1 MKKVFINKFV
11 KKAVLALLIIALI
24 IPQTACMSNGQNA
37 DANQGVSK
45 TGFFLDTVCSI
56 TIYGLADE
64 DGRLADMSYEEL
76 EKECYLIITDAFKLC
91 SEYENMLSKTIET
104 SDIARINN
112 AGGNA
117 VTVSDETVE
126 VLKKGMEF
134 GGLSDGVF
142 DITIGK
148 ATDLWDFHDNL
159 ETGHEG
165 GTVPSEKDLKEAI
178 SHVNYKNIKIEGN
191 RVSLID
197 PETEINL
204 GGIAKGYI
212 ADKVAEYLEGRG
224 VVSAIVD
231 LGGNIVALGGKP
243 PQIVVSAD
251 AGDTADEQTEFKV
264 GIKDPTADDGSLLGI
279 VTCKNKTVVTSG
291 TYERYFEKDGVKYHH
306 ILDVNTGYPVDT
318 DVLSVTIISDRGN
331 SADCDG
337 LSTTCLA
344 LGMDKGMKLV
354 KSLEGFEAV
363 FVDTD
368 GNVEVTSDSIKL
380 N

>member
-1 MKKVFINKFV
+1 MKKVFTKKFV

-24 IPQTACMSNGQNA
+24 IPQSACKSNGQNA
-37 DANQGVSK
+37 ASNQGISK

-64 DGRLADMSYEEL
+64 DGRLAAMSGEEM

-112 AGGNA
+112 AEGKA
-117 VTVSDETVE
+117 VTVSYETIE
-126 VLKKGMEF
+126 VLKKGLEF
-134 GGLSDGVF
+134 GRLSGGAF

-148 ATDLWDFHDNL
+148 ATDLWNFHDNA

-165 GTVPSEKDLKEAI
+165 GIVPSEEALKEAI
-178 SHVNYKNIKIEGN
+178 RHVNYENIKIEGN
-191 RVSLID
+191 GVSLTD

-212 ADKVAEYLEGRG
+212 ADKAAEYLEERG

-231 LGGNIVALGGKP
+231 LGGNIVAIGGKTS
-243 PQIVVSAD
+243 QIAAS
-251 AGDTADEQTEFKV
+251 GDTQETDFKI
-264 GIKDPTADDGSLLGI
+264 GIKDPLSSSGGLLELI
-279 VTCKNKTVVTSG
+279 PCKNKTVVTSG

-318 DVLSVTIISDRGN
+318 DVLSVTIIADRGK

-344 LGMDKGMKLV
+344 LGMKKGMELV

-363 FVDTD
+363 FVDTN
-368 GNVEVTSDSIKL
+368 GRVEVSSDSIKL

>member
-1 MKKVFINKFV
+1 MKNVFTKKLV
-11 KKAVLALLIIALI
+11 EKAVLALLIIALI
-24 IPQTACMSNGQNA
+24 IPQSACMSNGQNA
-37 DANQGVSK
+37 ASNQGISK

-64 DGRLADMSYEEL
+64 DGKLADMADDEL

-91 SEYENMLSKTIET
+91 SQYENMLSKTIET

-112 AGGNA
+112 AEGKA
-117 VTVSDETVE
+117 MTVSDETIE

-134 GGLSDGVF
+134 GRLSGGAF

-148 ATDLWDFHDNL
+148 ATDLWDFHDNA
-159 ETGHEG
+159 ESGHEG
-165 GTVPSEKDLKEAI
+165 GVVPAEKDLRDAI
-178 SHVNYKNIKIEGN
+178 SHVNYENIKIEGN
-191 RVSLID
+191 RVSLTD

-212 ADKVAEYLEGRG
+212 ADKAAEYLEERG

-231 LGGNIVALGGKP
+231 LGGNIVAIGGKTS
-243 PQIVVSAD
+243 QMTVS
-251 AGDTADEQTEFKV
+251 GDTQETDFKI
-264 GIKDPTADDGSLLGI
+264 GIKDPLSSSGGLLELI
-279 VTCKNKTVVTSG
+279 PCKNKTVVTSG

-318 DVLSVTIISDRGN
+318 DVLSVTIIADRGK

-344 LGMDKGMKLV
+344 LGMEKGMELV

-363 FVDTD
+363 FVDKD
-368 GNVEVTSDSIKL
+368 GNVEISSDNIKF

>member
-1 MKKVFINKFV
+1 MKKVFTKKFV

-24 IPQTACMSNGQNA
+24 IPQSACKSNGQNA
-37 DANQGVSK
+37 ASNQGISK

-64 DGRLADMSYEEL
+64 DGRLAAMSGEEM

-112 AGGNA
+112 AKGKA
-117 VTVSDETVE
+117 VTVSDETIE

-134 GGLSDGVF
+134 GRLSGGAF

-148 ATDLWDFHDNL
+148 ATDLWDFHDNA
-159 ETGHEG
+159 ESGHEG
-165 GTVPSEKDLKEAI
+165 GVVPAEKDLRDAI
-178 SHVNYKNIKIEGN
+178 SHVNYENIKIEGN
-191 RVSLID
+191 RVSLTD

-212 ADKVAEYLEGRG
+212 ADKAAEYLKERG

-231 LGGNIVALGGKP
+231 LGGNIVAIGGKTS
-243 PQIVVSAD
+243 QIAAS
-251 AGDTADEQTEFKV
+251 GDTQETDFKI
-264 GIKDPTADDGSLLGI
+264 GIKDPLSSSGGLLELI
-279 VTCKNKTVVTSG
+279 PCKNKTVVTSG

-318 DVLSVTIISDRGN
+318 DVLSVTIIADRGK

-344 LGMDKGMKLV
+344 LGMEKGMELV

-363 FVDTD
+363 FVDKD
-368 GNVEVTSDSIKL
+368 GNVEISSDNIKF

>member
-1 MKKVFINKFV
+1 MKKVFTKKLV
-11 KKAVLALLIIALI
+11 KKAALALLIIALI
-24 IPQTACMSNGQNA
+24 IPQSACKSNGQNVA
-37 DANQGVSK
+37 SNQGISK

-64 DGRLADMSYEEL
+64 DGKLADMADEEL

-112 AGGNA
+112 AGGKA

-126 VLKKGMEF
+126 VLKKGLEF
-134 GGLSDGVF
+134 GGLSGGAF

-165 GTVPSEKDLKEAI
+165 GIVPSEEALKEAI
-178 SHVNYKNIKIEGN
+178 SHVNYENIKIEGN

-212 ADKVAEYLEGRG
+212 ADKAAEYLEERG

-231 LGGNIVALGGKP
+231 LGGNIVAIGGKTS
-243 PQIVVSAD
+243 QITAS
-251 AGDTADEQTEFKV
+251 GDTQETDFKI
-264 GIKDPTADDGSLLGI
+264 GIKDPLSSSGSLLELI
-279 VTCKNKTVVTSG
+279 PCKNKTVVTSG

-344 LGMDKGMKLV
+344 LGMEKGMELV
-354 KSLEGFEAV
+354 KSLEGFEAL
-363 FVDTD
+363 FVDTN
-368 GNVEVTSDSIKL
+368 GKVEVSGDSIKF

>member
-1 MKKVFINKFV
+1 MKKVFTKKFV

-24 IPQTACMSNGQNA
+24 IPQSACKSNGQNA
-37 DANQGVSK
+37 ASNQGISK

-64 DGRLADMSYEEL
+64 DGRLAAMSGEEM

-112 AGGNA
+112 AEGKA
-117 VTVSDETVE
+117 VTVSDETIE

-134 GGLSDGVF
+134 GRLSGGAF

-148 ATDLWDFHDNL
+148 ATDLWDFHDNA
-159 ETGHEG
+159 ESGHEG
-165 GTVPSEKDLKEAI
+165 GVVPAEKDLRDAI
-178 SHVNYKNIKIEGN
+178 SHVNYENIKIEGN
-191 RVSLID
+191 RVSLTD

-212 ADKVAEYLEGRG
+212 ADKAAEYLEERG

-231 LGGNIVALGGKP
+231 LGGNIVAIGGKTS
-243 PQIVVSAD
+243 QIAAS
-251 AGDTADEQTEFKV
+251 GDTQETDFKI
-264 GIKDPTADDGSLLGI
+264 GIKDPLSSSGGLLELI
-279 VTCKNKTVVTSG
+279 PCKNKTVVTSG

-318 DVLSVTIISDRGN
+318 DVLSVTIIADRGK

-344 LGMDKGMKLV
+344 LGMEKGMELV

-363 FVDTD
+363 FVDTN
-368 GNVEVTSDSIKL
+368 GRVEVSSDSIKL

>member
-1 MKKVFINKFV
+1 MKKVFTKKFV

-24 IPQTACMSNGQNA
+24 IPQSACKSNGQNA
-37 DANQGVSK
+37 ASNQGISK

-64 DGRLADMSYEEL
+64 DGRLAAMSGEEM

-112 AGGNA
+112 AEGKA
-117 VTVSDETVE
+117 VTVSDETIE

-134 GGLSDGVF
+134 GRLSGGAF

-148 ATDLWDFHDNL
+148 ATDLWDFHDNA

-165 GTVPSEKDLKEAI
+165 GIVPSEEALKEAI
-178 SHVNYKNIKIEGN
+178 RHVNYENIKIEGN
-191 RVSLID
+191 GVSLTD

-212 ADKVAEYLEGRG
+212 ADKAAEYLEERG

-231 LGGNIVALGGKP
+231 LGGNIVAIGGKTS
-243 PQIVVSAD
+243 QIAAS
-251 AGDTADEQTEFKV
+251 GDTQETDFKI
-264 GIKDPTADDGSLLGI
+264 GIKDPLSSSGGLLELI
-279 VTCKNKTVVTSG
+279 PCKNKTVVTSG

-318 DVLSVTIISDRGN
+318 DVLSVTIIADRGY
-331 SADCDG
+331 SAECDG

-344 LGMDKGMKLV
+344 LGMDKGMELV

-363 FVDTD
+363 FVDKD
-368 GNVEVTSDSIKL
+368 GNVEISSDNIKF

>member
-1 MKKVFINKFV
+1 MKKVFTKKFV

-24 IPQTACMSNGQNA
+24 IPQSACKSNGQNA
-37 DANQGVSK
+37 ASNQGISK

-56 TIYGLADE
+56 TIYGLADQ
-64 DGRLADMSYEEL
+64 DGKLADMTDEEL

-112 AGGNA
+112 AEGKA
-117 VTVSDETVE
+117 VAVSDETIE

-134 GGLSDGVF
+134 GRLSGGAF

-148 ATDLWDFHDNL
+148 ATDLWDFHDNA
-159 ETGHEG
+159 ESGHEG
-165 GTVPSEKDLKEAI
+165 GVVPAEKDLRDAI
-178 SHVNYKNIKIEGN
+178 SHVNYENIKIEGN
-191 RVSLID
+191 GVSLTD

-212 ADKVAEYLEGRG
+212 ADKAAEYLEERG

-231 LGGNIVALGGKP
+231 LGGNIVAIGGKTS
-243 PQIVVSAD
+243 QIAAS
-251 AGDTADEQTEFKV
+251 GDTQEADFKI
-264 GIKDPTADDGSLLGI
+264 GIKDPHSTSGSLLELI
-279 VTCKNKTVVTSG
+279 PCKNKTVVTSG

-318 DVLSVTIISDRGN
+318 DVLSVTIIADRGK

-344 LGMDKGMKLV
+344 LGMDKGMELV

-363 FVDTD
+363 FVDKD
-368 GNVEVTSDSIKL
+368 GNVEISSDNIKF

>member
-1 MKKVFINKFV
+1 MKKVFTKKFV

-24 IPQTACMSNGQNA
+24 IPQSACKSNGQNA
-37 DANQGVSK
+37 ASNQGISK

-64 DGRLADMSYEEL
+64 DGRLAAMSGEEM

-112 AGGNA
+112 AEGKA
-117 VTVSDETVE
+117 VAVSDETIE

-134 GGLSDGVF
+134 GRLSGGAF

-148 ATDLWDFHDNL
+148 ATDLWDFHDNA

-165 GTVPSEKDLKEAI
+165 GIVPSEEALKEAI
-178 SHVNYKNIKIEGN
+178 SHVNYENIKIEGN
-191 RVSLID
+191 RVSLTD

-212 ADKVAEYLEGRG
+212 ADKAAEYLKERG

-231 LGGNIVALGGKP
+231 LGGNIVAIGGKTS
-243 PQIVVSAD
+243 QIAAS
-251 AGDTADEQTEFKV
+251 GDTQETDFKI
-264 GIKDPTADDGSLLGI
+264 GIKDPLSSSGGLLELI
-279 VTCKNKTVVTSG
+279 PCKNKTVVTSG

-318 DVLSVTIISDRGN
+318 DVLSVTIIADRGY
-331 SADCDG
+331 SAECDG

-344 LGMDKGMKLV
+344 LGMEKGMELV

-363 FVDTD
+363 FVDKD
-368 GNVEVTSDSIKL
+368 GNVEISSDNIKF

>member
-1 MKKVFINKFV
+1 MKKVFTKKFV

-24 IPQTACMSNGQNA
+24 IPQSACKSNGQNA
-37 DANQGVSK
+37 ASNQGISK

-56 TIYGLADE
+56 TIYGLADQ
-64 DGRLADMSYEEL
+64 DGKLADMTDEEL

-112 AGGNA
+112 AEGKA
-117 VTVSDETVE
+117 VTVSDETIE
-126 VLKKGMEF
+126 VLKKGLEF
-134 GGLSDGVF
+134 GRLSGGAF

-148 ATDLWDFHDNL
+148 ATDLWDFHDNA

-165 GTVPSEKDLKEAI
+165 GVVPAEKDLRDAI
-178 SHVNYKNIKIEGN
+178 SHVNYENIKIEGN
-191 RVSLID
+191 GVSLTD

-212 ADKVAEYLEGRG
+212 ADKAAEYLEERG

-231 LGGNIVALGGKP
+231 LGGNIVAIGGKTS
-243 PQIVVSAD
+243 QIAAS
-251 AGDTADEQTEFKV
+251 GDTQETDFKI
-264 GIKDPTADDGSLLGI
+264 GIKDPLSSSGGLLELI
-279 VTCKNKTVVTSG
+279 PCKNKTVVTSG

-318 DVLSVTIISDRGN
+318 DVLSVTIIADRGK

-344 LGMDKGMKLV
+344 LGMEKGMELV
-354 KSLEGFEAV
+354 KSLEGFEAL
-363 FVDTD
+363 FVDTN
-368 GNVEVTSDSIKL
+368 GKVEVSGDSIKF